1 MAVTHSARI
10 NGGVRQVALISQVK
24 QTRISLRNDSY
35 INWAANN
42 SAVLLR
48 GEVGIEF
55 SETGIPKLKV
65 GNGHSTWAELP
76 YIGTASE
83 VVVDSIDKNVF
94 SVEENNKLTMLG
106 FEEAEAGTSPI
117 KSSNGQLIWTKLETA
132 ELNSKIES
140 LAEVVKG
147 KVDLVYS
154 EVDGEQVPWTLLSP
168 ENSRKLDS
176 ISYGAQE
183 NVIENICLPN
193 SGKCLAVVNKTVQ
206 LPLATGTIPGLVKL
220 SKEISI
226 DENQALTIREVNVNK
241 LVQTEGEELHLL
253 CGTSL

>member
-1 MAVTHSARI
+1 MHLALT
-10 NGGVRQVALISQVK
+10 NGGVKQVSLMK
-24 QTRISLRNDSY
+24 QIKRTRIILRNDSVA
-35 INWAANN
+35 NWIANN

-55 SETGIPKLKV
+55 SETNKPKIKIGDGV
-65 GNGHSTWAELP
+65 TTWKDLP
-76 YIGTASE
+76 YFGSSSSF
-83 VVVDSIDKNVF
+83 SIDAINPNIFAVDGN
-94 SVEENNKLTMLG
+94 SNLTMLG
-106 FEEAEAGTSPI
+106 FEEAKTGTSPI
-117 KSSNGQLIWTKLETA
+117 KGPNGQLIWAKTEVA

-140 LAEVVKG
+140 LAKAVDQ
-147 KVDLVYS
+147 KVDMVYS

-168 ENSRKLDS
+168 ETNKKLES
-176 ISYGAQE
+176 IEHGAQQ
-183 NVIENICLPN
+183 NIIENICLAN

-226 DENQALTIREVNVNK
+226 DENQALTVREVNVNK
-241 LVQTEGEELHLL
+241 LVQNANEELHLI

>member
-1 MAVTHSARI
+1 M
-10 NGGVRQVALISQVK
+10 ALIKQVK
-24 QTRISLRNDSY
+24 QTRIILRNDSMA
-35 INWAANN
+35 NWIANN

-55 SETGIPKLKV
+55 PEEGAPRIKIGDGS
-65 GNGHSTWAELP
+65 SAWSDLP
-76 YIGTASE
+76 YFGITPDSSITA
-83 VVVDSIDKNVF
+83 INKNVF
-94 SVEENNKLTMLG
+94 ATDGNNNLTMLG
-106 FEEAEAGTSPI
+106 FEEAEDGMSPI
-117 KSSNGQLIWTKLETA
+117 KGPNGQLVWTKLEA
-132 ELNSKIES
+132 ADLNSKIES

-147 KVDLVYS
+147 KVDLIYS

-176 ISYGAQE
+176 IDYGAQE
-183 NVIENICLPN
+183 NVIENICLAN

-206 LPLATGTIPGLVKL
+206 LPMATGTIPGLVKL

-226 DENQALTIREVNVNK
+226 DENQGLAIREVNVNK
-241 LVQTEGEELHLL
+241 LVQNTNEELYLI